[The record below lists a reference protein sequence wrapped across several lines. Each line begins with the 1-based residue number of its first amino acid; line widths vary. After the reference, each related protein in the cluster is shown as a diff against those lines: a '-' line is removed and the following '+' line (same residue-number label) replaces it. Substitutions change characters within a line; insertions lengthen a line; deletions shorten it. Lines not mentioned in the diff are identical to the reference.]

1 MKEKI
6 ENILIKNNFNPSLKG
21 FNYITSSILYM
32 FENNITP
39 SEIKL
44 CKELYVKI
52 AKKHNSNPSSVDRC
66 IRSSVYEAQYKDSQ
80 GLTPSNSKFLGILY
94 YLIKNEAV

>member
-66 IRSSVYEAQYKDSQ
+66 IRGSVYEAQYKDSQ

>member
-94 YLIKNEAV
+94 YLTKHEAL

>member
-52 AKKHNSNPSSVDRC
+52 AKKHNSNPLSVDRC
-66 IRSSVYEAQYKDSQ
+66 IRGSVYEAQYKDSQ

>member
-66 IRSSVYEAQYKDSQ
+66 IRSSVYESQYKDSQ

-94 YLIKNEAV
+94 YLTKYGTL

>member
-66 IRSSVYEAQYKDSQ
+66 IRGSIYEAQYKDSQ

>member
-44 CKELYVKI
+44 CKELYVEI

-66 IRSSVYEAQYKDSQ
+66 IRSSVYEAQYKDSR

-94 YLIKNEAV
+94 YLTKYGTL

>member
-66 IRSSVYEAQYKDSQ
+66 IRGSVYEAQYKDSQ
-80 GLTPSNSKFLGILY
+80 
-94 YLIKNEAV
+94 

>member
-21 FNYITSSILYM
+21 FNYIVSSILYM

-44 CKELYVKI
+44 CKELYAEI
-52 AKKHNSNPSSVDRC
+52 AKKHNTSPSSVDRC
-66 IRSSVYEAQYKDSQ
+66 IRGSVYESHYKDAQ
-80 GLTPSNSKFLGILY
+80 ELTPSNSKFLGILY
-94 YLIKNEAV
+94 YLIKHEAL

>member
-39 SEIKL
+39 SDIKL
-44 CKELYVKI
+44 CKELYVEI

-66 IRSSVYEAQYKDSQ
+66 IRGSVYEAQYKDSQ